1 MGGGFDDNP
10 VPDSTLGPTL
20 PDCDRIF
27 GGVGAQYFFPSI
39 GLNVALAW
47 QGTYFVPR
55 SVYPSD
61 QPDIKNA
68 LPQHYTNFAQLL
80 SLTLGY
86 ALDI

>member
-1 MGGGFDDNP
+1 MR
-10 VPDSTLGPTL
+10 T
-20 PDCDRIF
+20 
-27 GGVGAQYFFPSI
+27 GAQYFFPSI

-55 SVYPSD
+55 TVYPSD

-68 LPQHYTNFAQLL
+68 LPQHHTNFAQLI

-86 ALDI
+86 SLDI